1 MTAVA
6 HEQAAASHTGDGLAV
21 PFAITGTGLHLPPE
35 VVTNEELT
43 RTTHRSGDWITART
57 GIRERRRL
65 APDLATSDMCVSAA
79 RPAMEAAGVRP
90 SDLDAVVVASYTQD
104 QPMPS
109 TSLIVKD
116 ALGANRAIALDVANA
131 ACASGVHAVLLAA
144 HLLQNRSITTVL
156 VIGADCAS
164 RIIRPGDRTAG
175 VFFGDA
181 AAAAV
186 LTRSRTPGAGLLSY
200 DIGSWLSHAVQIP
213 AGGSRF
219 PTSPE
224 TLAAGSHYVSMDG
237 PAVWDTATTRLPE
250 SITNA
255 TRHAG
260 LTPQDV
266 DHFFLHQANINILDA
281 ARHRLGITAERVPI
295 TLDRLGNTGA
305 AGLFTALHQRASA
318 GELSPGDIYVMSA
331 IGAGFHWGTLCL
343 RQGAPSAASGAA
355 GEHITSLPPGPQP

>member
-1 MTAVA
+1 MC
-6 HEQAAASHTGDGLAV
+6 LA
-21 PFAITGTGLHLPPE
+21 
-35 VVTNEELT
+35 
-43 RTTHRSGDWITART
+43 
-57 GIRERRRL
+57 
-65 APDLATSDMCVSAA
+65 AA
-79 RPAMEAAGVRP
+79 RPALAAARLEP
-90 SDLDAVVVASYTQD
+90 SDLDAVIVASYTQD

-116 ALGANRAIALDVANA
+116 GLAASRALALDVGQA

-144 HLLQNRSITTVL
+144 HLLQNPSIRTVL

-164 RIIRPGDRTAG
+164 RITRPDDRTAG

-186 LTRSRTPGAGLLSY
+186 LTRSSTQGAGLLSY
-200 DIGSWLSHAVQIP
+200 DIGSQLSYAVQIA
-213 AGGSRF
+213 AGGSRL
-219 PTSPE
+219 PSSPE
-224 TLAAGSHYVSMDG
+224 TLAAGTHYVSMDG

-260 LTPQDV
+260 LTPQEI
-266 DHFFLHQANINILDA
+266 DHYFLHQANINILDE
-281 ARHRLGITAERVPI
+281 ARRRLGIDADRVPV

-305 AGLFTALHQRASA
+305 AGLFTALHRTVSE
-318 GELSPGDIYVMSA
+318 GRLRPGDTYVMSA

-343 RQGAPSAASGAA
+343 RQGRSS
-355 GEHITSLPPGPQP
+355 